1 MNLLQL
7 VQVRFILPFN
17 GEISAILNGSTTSH
31 IPSTIV
37 KISDKIEL
45 VRAGSIPFENIKVW
59 EETKIELVHGGFR
72 YKEAVKKHLEDQ
84 NITVI
89 DVGPVDESRVD
100 YPSYGIAVGEQV
112 RDKKADLGV
121 VVCTSGEGITIA
133 ANKVHGVRGIGY
145 DDKCPSF
152 TGT

>member
-1 MNLLQL
+1 MK
-7 VQVRFILPFN
+7 I
-17 GEISAILNGSTTSH
+17 AIGS
-31 IPSTIV
+31 
-37 KISDKIEL
+37 D
-45 VRAGSIPFENIKVW
+45 
-59 EETKIELVHGGFR
+59 HGGFR

-133 ANKVHGVRGIGY
+133 ANKVHGVRAGIGY
-145 DDKCPSF
+145 DDDVAHLLREHNDANVIGFGQKQMKLEDVLRRVDLF
-152 TGT
+152 INAKFEGERHTKRVDIIKKYEDKK